1 MKSNVVYGVL
11 LLLFLS
17 SLPWVLGS
25 FAYDGETD
33 IVPTINHADP
43 FYTSKLPTEP
53 LINEPLQPVV
63 KPRSLDHEK
72 VALGRKLF
80 HDKRLSPKG
89 DISCNSCHPL
99 NRSGVDGLSHVVEGG
114 ESRGR
119 INTPS
124 IYNSANNFR
133 WYWDGRAATLEAQ
146 VEESLTSSTEL
157 GAEWGDVLKT
167 LASSSEYQALFS
179 QLYPADAIQAAHVI
193 DALAEFERS
202 LITPD
207 SAFDRYLLGDEQALS
222 AEQQSGYQL
231 FKSYGC
237 IACHQGGNVGG
248 NMFQLFGV
256 MGDFFEDRKIVLEV
270 DLGRFNVTGKA
281 DDKHRFRVPS
291 LRNVALTA
299 PYFHD
304 GSAGTLEQAV
314 MVMATYQLGRPVPL
328 DDAQLI
334 VKFLH
339 SLNGVQRDGEL

>member
-11 LLLFLS
+11 LLLFLT
-17 SLPWVLGS
+17 SLPWMLGG
-25 FAYDGETD
+25 FAYDNQTHT
-33 IVPTINHADP
+33 VPTIIHADP
-43 FYTSKLPTEP
+43 FYISKLPTQR

-63 KPRSLDHEK
+63 KPRSLNQQK

-89 DISCNSCHPL
+89 DVSCASCHPL
-99 NRSGVDGLSHVVEGG
+99 NRGGADGLSHALEGD
-114 ESRGR
+114 ESRGQV
-119 INTPS
+119 NTPT

-157 GAEWGDVLKT
+157 GAEWHDVLST

-179 QLYPADAIQAAHVI
+179 QLYPVGGIQQAHVI
-193 DALAEFERS
+193 DVFVEFERS
-202 LITPD
+202 LVTPD

-256 MGDFFEDRKIVLEV
+256 MGDFFADRKIILEV
-270 DLGRFNVTGKA
+270 DQGRFNVTGKA
-281 DDKHRFRVPS
+281 DDMHRFRVPS
-291 LRNVALTA
+291 LRNVALSA

-304 GSAGTLEQAV
+304 GTADTLEQAV
-314 MVMATYQLGRPVPL
+314 MVMATYQLGRPVSL

-339 SLNGVQRDGEL
+339 SLNGVQSEGEQ

>member
-17 SLPWVLGS
+17 SLPWILGS
-25 FAYDGETD
+25 FPYDGETD
-33 IVPTINHADP
+33 VVTTINHADP
-43 FYTSKLPTEP
+43 FYISKLPIER
-53 LINEPLQPVV
+53 LINEPLQPVA
-63 KPRSLDHEK
+63 KPLNLDHEK

-89 DISCNSCHPL
+89 DISCASCHPL
-99 NRSGVDGLSHVVEGG
+99 NRGGADGLSHALEGD

-157 GAEWGDVLKT
+157 GAEWSDVLTT
-167 LASSSEYQALFS
+167 LAASSEYQALFS
-179 QLYPADAIQAAHVI
+179 QLYPADTIQQAHVI

-202 LITPD
+202 LVTPD

-256 MGDFFEDRKIVLEV
+256 MGDFFEDRKTILEV
-270 DLGRFNVTGKA
+270 DLGRFNVTGQA

-304 GSAGTLEQAV
+304 GSADTLEQAV
-314 MVMATYQLGRPVPL
+314 MVMATYQLGRPVSL
-328 DDAQLI
+328 DDAQLL
-334 VKFLH
+334 VRFLH
-339 SLNGVQRDGEL
+339 SLNSVQSEGGR